1 MKYITQ
7 KELARRLG
15 YDSTKE
21 IRDVARGM
29 KLKGWPVL
37 SDTNGMFRS
46 ESQPVI
52 DRVAASLVK
61 RAEMILAT
69 AQGLMRK
76 EREPL
81 SLEEEMLWL
90 SLPEQIEEE
99 KPIKTKFDYITE
111 EDLR

>member
-7 KELARRLG
+7 RELARRLG

-37 SDTNGMFRS
+37 SDNNGMFRS
-46 ESQPVI
+46 ESQPI
-52 DRVAASLVK
+52 INKVAASLVK

-76 EREPL
+76 DREPL
-81 SLEEEMLWL
+81 TLEEEMLWI
-90 SLPEQIEEE
+90 SLPERIEEE
-99 KPIKTKFDYITE
+99 KPIKTMFDYITE
-111 EDLR
+111 EELK